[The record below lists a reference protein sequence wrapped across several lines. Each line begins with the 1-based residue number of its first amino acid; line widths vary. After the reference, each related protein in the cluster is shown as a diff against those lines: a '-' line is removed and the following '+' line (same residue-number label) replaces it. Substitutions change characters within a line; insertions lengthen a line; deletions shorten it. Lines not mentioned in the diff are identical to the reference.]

1 MGIISNLYNVVRVYE
16 VAVGNLGVAE
26 GEAVYPLL
34 YAVSLIFKKQSARQ
48 MLKTN
53 KLPTTKLKL

>member
-1 MGIISNLYNVVRVYE
+1 VRGYE
-16 VAVGNLGVAE
+16 VAAGNLGVAE

-34 YAVSLIFKKQSARQ
+34 YTVSLIFKKQSARQ